1 MRLLLWL
8 VALMATAIGIA
19 VTARFNP
26 GNVVL
31 FYPPHR
37 IDMSLNLFVVL
48 AVLLF
53 MLVYG
58 LARALS
64 ATLNMPRRVAA
75 YRLRKREREAN
86 KGLRDALKAL
96 FEGRFGHAEKA
107 AMKAAELPENAGLAA
122 LIGAR
127 AAHRMREPV
136 RRDSWLAGVAH
147 DNALKTA
154 RLMTVTELLVDDHQP
169 EAALEAVAELNATG
183 QRHIHAL
190 QWSMKAQ
197 QQARNWPEVLRLV
210 RVLDKRK
217 ALHPALSKRLREM
230 SYEALLGEGAHDA
243 ESLRRVWAQVPVE
256 ERLQSAIA
264 ARAATAFNARGLHEE
279 ARGIAEDALR
289 SSWDERVLRAWR
301 DAAGQPGSPALL
313 AQIERCEHWLRT
325 RPNDAELAL
334 TLGSL
339 CLQQK
344 LWGKAQRYLE
354 QALSD
359 VSDPRMARE
368 AHLKLAQMHEAL
380 GQDELAAVHYRLCA
394 LSGATG
400 PVPVARGALAGVL

>member
-37 IDMSLNLFVVL
+37 IDLSLNFFIVL
-48 AVLLF
+48 EVLLL
-53 MLVYG
+53 MLVY
-58 LARALS
+58 ALVRTFY
-64 ATLNMPRRVAA
+64 ATVSMPARVAA
-75 YRLRKREREAN
+75 YRRRKRERDGN

-107 AMKAAELPENAGLAA
+107 AAKAADLAENAGLAA

-136 RRDSWLAGVAH
+136 RRDSWLAATAG
-147 DNALKTA
+147 DNSLKVA

-169 EAALEAVAELNATG
+169 EAALEAVAELNASGT
-183 QRHIHAL
+183 RHLHAL
-190 QWSMKAQ
+190 QWSMKAH
-197 QQARNWPEVLRLV
+197 QQAKNWPEVLRLV
-210 RVLDKRK
+210 RSLDKHK
-217 ALHPALSKRLREM
+217 ALHPALSARLREL
-230 SYEALLGEGAHDA
+230 SYDALLSDNAHDA
-243 ESLRRVWAQVPVE
+243 ESIQRVWATVPSSD
-256 ERLQSAIA
+256 RIKPYIA
-264 ARAATAFNARGLHEE
+264 AHAAQALNARGLHHEARATVEE
-279 ARGIAEDALR
+279 ALAAE
-289 SSWDERVLRAWR
+289 WDDRVVRAYR
-301 DAAGQPGSPALL
+301 DAAAPAGTPALL
-313 AQIERCEHWLRT
+313 AQIEHCEQWMKQ
-325 RPNDAELAL
+325 RPNDPELAL

-339 CLQQK
+339 CLKQK

-359 VSDPRMARE
+359 ASAPRMVRE
-368 AHLKLAQMHEAL
+368 SHLKLAQMHEAL
-380 GQDELAAVHYRLCA
+380 GQHDDAAAHFRQCA
-394 LSGATG
+394 LASI
-400 PVPVARGALAGVL
+400 L

>member
-8 VALMATAIGIA
+8 VALMAAAIGIA

-48 AVLLF
+48 LALLF
-53 MLVYG
+53 LMLYG
-58 LARALS
+58 LARAVS
-64 ATLNMPRRVAA
+64 STLRMPERVAA
-75 YRLRKREREAN
+75 YRLRKREREGN

-107 AMKAAELPENAGLAA
+107 AMRAAELPENAGLAA

-127 AAHRMREPV
+127 AAHRMREPA
-136 RRDSWLAGVAH
+136 RRDTWLAGIAH
-147 DNALKTA
+147 DNGMKTA

-169 EAALEAVAELNATG
+169 EAALEAVAELNASG

-190 QWSMKAQ
+190 QWSMKAH

-210 RVLDKRK
+210 RILDKRK
-217 ALHPALSKRLREM
+217 ALHPALSSRLRELA
-230 SYEALLGEGAHDA
+230 Y
-243 ESLRRVWAQVPVE
+243 ESLLSAEGSDPEAIRRVWASVPAAD
-256 ERLQSAIA
+256 RTKPYIA
-264 ARAATAFNARGLHEE
+264 ARAAAAFNASGLQDE
-279 ARGIAEDALR
+279 ARVVAEEALR
-289 SSWDERVLRAWR
+289 SGWDERVVRAYR
-301 DAAGQPGSPALL
+301 DAAGPAGSPTLL
-313 AQIERCEHWLRT
+313 AQIEHCETWLRE
-325 RPNDAELAL
+325 RPNDPELAL

-339 CLQQK
+339 CLRQK

-359 VSDPRMARE
+359 ATDSAMVRDV
-368 AHLKLAQMHEAL
+368 HLKLAQLHEAL
-380 GQDELAAVHYRLCA
+380 GQDEQAAGHYRQ
-394 LSGATG
+394 S
-400 PVPVARGALAGVL
+400 ALATML